1 MKVKEIID
9 AMGGKA
15 YVQRLTGVKKA
26 QLSKFHNVPY
36 IPVHHIK
43 LFIALRPELD
53 WPELLNSHTSPY
65 IPVLTDKG
73 VRDVRYARVRRIKQ
87 KGDLIKLQEHETVD
101 SL

>member
-1 MKVKEIID
+1 MNVKAIIA

-43 LFIALRPELD
+43 LFIALRPELN
-53 WPELLNSHTSPY
+53 WPELLNSHTLPY

-73 VRDVRYARVRRIKQ
+73 VRDVRYARIRNMRRKA
-87 KGDLIKLQEHETVD
+87 DLIKSTEITNGN